1 MGTRTSWI
9 VVLIASLVGA
19 LGPGVLAA
27 PAQAGSAQA
36 DRHRPSLPPG
46 PTTGRASRPKAHPS
60 PVVIVHGTFGD
71 SKSLLDRLSWSMHTA
86 GYCVFALDYGNRATG
101 PIERSAEQL
110 RDFVSRVL
118 TATGAAKVSMVGHS
132 QGGMMP
138 RYYIKF
144 LGGADNVDDL
154 VGLAPSNHGTSNPL
168 LLTPGLEYLCPACLQ
183 QKTGSEFLRNLNA
196 DDETPGPVS
205 YTNIVTRYDEVVLPY
220 TSGYLAGDN
229 NTNIEAPGQ
238 VPGRP
243 GRPSVHPDGRTG
255 HPAGA
260 RRARSR
266 RAGRSGVPALL
277 RAVIDRWAASRHSF
291 RDETRLPAAQRSL
304 QMHTIPSVSRQRHS
318 ARSGSSS
325 VAVAPRSSLPT
336 SSASTGSRSRSG

>member
-1 MGTRTSWI
+1 MGTRTRWI
-9 VVLIASLVGA
+9 VVLVASLVGA
-19 LGPGVLAA
+19 LGLGVAA
-27 PAQAGSAQA
+27 PAQAQ
-36 DRHRPSLPPG
+36 SLRAESPP
-46 PTTGRASRPKAHPS
+46 PTIPAAGANDWSCQPTEAHPS

-110 RDFVSRVL
+110 KDFVSRVL
-118 TATGAAKVSMVGHS
+118 AATGAAKVSMVGHS

-183 QKTGSEFLRNLNA
+183 QKTGSEFLRHLNA

-220 TSGYLAGDN
+220 TSGYLVGDN
-229 NTNIEAPGQ
+229 TTNIKLQDKCRYDVADHLYIPM
-238 VPGRP
+238 
-243 GRPSVHPDGRTG
+243 DG
-255 HPAGA
+255 PAIRLVLDA
-260 RRARSR
+260 L
-266 RAGRSGVPALL
+266 GRSGPA
-277 RAVIDRWAASRHSF
+277 D
-291 RDETRLPAAQRSL
+291 PAFQ
-304 QMHTIPSVSRQRHS
+304 PSC
-318 ARSGSSS
+318 
-325 VAVAPRSSLPT
+325 AP
-336 SSASTGSRSRSG
+336 